1 MLGGAPGSV
10 SAPAAASVSA
20 SAPEREGGIKEDP
33 VAELQGGI
41 KEERKDVEEAAEP
54 DDAPITRRHV
64 SAPGSLTASTDQ
76 PLSRRPS
83 GSPRLVV
90 GDW

>member
-10 SAPAAASVSA
+10 SAPATASASA

-41 KEERKDVEEAAEP
+41 KEERKAEEEAEL
-54 DDAPITRRHV
+54 DDVPV
-64 SAPGSLTASTDQ
+64 SLAASADQ
-76 PLSRRPS
+76 PLC
-83 GSPRLVV
+83 SPRLVV
-90 GDW
+90 GD